1 MKKGYYEYDPVIY
14 PRKLWVMP
22 QATEAEIRMCFTEH
36 DGEEIEWDDKECF
49 ATTFPEVC
57 AKADGKYGVL
67 VAFKGK
73 ASMTMGNICHEASH
87 VLDDFIDVLP
97 LAREPRGHNEH
108 LSYLLQWIGD
118 CMNRARLGKGEFVE
132 IKALP
137 RPPKGGDK
145 LKIKG
150 GLGEVG
156 GLGDNNKP
164 DGQDGPNK
172 PNEPD
177 KANGLNGDAAVLYP
191 WAAEADCNRVYIRRL
206 DDREEI

>member
-36 DGEEIEWDDKECF
+36 DGEEIEWDEKECF

-67 VAFKGK
+67 VVFKGK

-87 VLDDFIDVLP
+87 VLDTFMDVLP

-118 CMNRARLGKGEFVE
+118 CINRARLGKGEFIE
-132 IKALP
+132 IKVE
-137 RPPKGGDK
+137 KDK
-145 LKIKG
+145 VDEPNKPSKS
-150 GLGEVG
+150 
-156 GLGDNNKP
+156 DKTNKP
-164 DGQDGPNK
+164 DEADK
-172 PNEPD
+172 P
-177 KANGLNGDAAVLYP
+177 NGLNGAAEVEYP
-191 WAAEADCNRVYIRRL
+191 WAAEADGNRVYIRRL
-206 DDREEI
+206 DDSEG

>member
-67 VAFKGK
+67 VVFKGR

-87 VLDDFIDVLP
+87 VLDDYMDVLP
-97 LAREPRGHNEH
+97 LARESGGHNEH

-118 CMNRARLGKGEFVE
+118 CINRARLGKGEFVE
-132 IKALP
+132 AHP
-137 RPPKGGDK
+137 PPPKGGG
-145 LKIKG
+145 ISPMG
-150 GLGEVG
+150 RIW
-156 GLGDNNKP
+156 
-164 DGQDGPNK
+164 Q
-172 PNEPD
+172 
-177 KANGLNGDAAVLYP
+177 
-191 WAAEADCNRVYIRRL
+191 IRR
-206 DDREEI
+206 RRKTIMNGTKT

>member
-36 DGEEIEWDDKECF
+36 DGEEIEWNDKECL

-57 AKADGKYGVL
+57 AKADGKYCVL
-67 VAFKGK
+67 VVFQGK

-87 VLDDFIDVLP
+87 ILDDFIDVLP

-118 CMNRARLGKGEFVE
+118 CINRARLGKGEFVE
-132 IKALP
+132 IKV
-137 RPPKGGDK
+137 DK
-145 LKIKG
+145 DG
-150 GLGEVG
+150 
-156 GLGDNNKP
+156 NNK
-164 DGQDGPNK
+164 K
-172 PNEPD
+172 NETNEQN
-177 KANGLNGDAAVLYP
+177 AL
-191 WAAEADCNRVYIRRL
+191 
-206 DDREEI
+206 

>member
-36 DGEEIEWDDKECF
+36 DGEEIEWDDKGCF

-57 AKADGKYGVL
+57 SKAGGTYGVL

-73 ASMTMGNICHEASH
+73 TSMTMGNICHEASH

-97 LAREPRGHNEH
+97 LSREPRGHNEH
-108 LSYLLQWIGD
+108 LSYLLRWIGD

-132 IKALP
+132 IKIE
-137 RPPKGGDK
+137 KDK
-145 LKIKG
+145 AD
-150 GLGEVG
+150 E
-156 GLGDNNKP
+156 
-164 DGQDGPNK
+164 PNK
-172 PNEPD
+172 PNEPN
-177 KANGLNGDAAVLYP
+177 KTNKPNELNGAAAVLYP
-191 WAAEADCNRVYIRRL
+191 WAAEADCNMVYIRRL
-206 DDREEI
+206 DDREGI

>member
-36 DGEEIEWDDKECF
+36 DGEEIEWDEKECF

-67 VAFKGK
+67 VVFKGK

-87 VLDDFIDVLP
+87 VLDCFIDVLP

-137 RPPKGGDK
+137 RPLPKRGSD
-145 LKIKG
+145 
-150 GLGEVG
+150 
-156 GLGDNNKP
+156 
-164 DGQDGPNK
+164 K
-172 PNEPD
+172 PNET
-177 KANGLNGDAAVLYP
+177 
-191 WAAEADCNRVYIRRL
+191 NRS
-206 DDREEI
+206 D